1 MKTTTLTIIALFF
14 AVVFPAFSTTY
25 YVRSDDGTDTND
37 GLSVASAFQTLDK
50 VFSLTLIDGD
60 IIDISGTFDY
70 YVGKTLTKSITIQG
84 TNKATA
90 IIRGLAGSKKR
101 CFGIGDANNTPSVT
115 FENITFQDFDYFDD
129 ATSTTG
135 GILQVAVGSE
145 LICRDVNFINSQAYS
160 GGAVNIA
167 GGTVV
172 FEDCYFYGN
181 KSKRRTGAT
190 NADGGV
196 INVSIANTSS
206 ADISLT
212 INRCLFENNSTENI
226 ASAVRFRSETTGNSF
241 LLIQNSTFFGNTVKT
256 PSTSNT
262 AGAIYLDVKAAN
274 SVAKLINNTIAFNT
288 SEVNNTAARAGISI
302 AGSDDK
308 ISLINNILYS
318 NTNAA
323 NTNISI
329 SASTKLKEAKNNIT
343 NQAYNFTNNTMP
355 VMDSDNISSVTE
367 EQLGMA
373 ATLAEN
379 GGGTKTLSINATS
392 VAINAGYVPGAPAV
406 DQRNITRVG
415 TPDVGAYENTTTT
428 VGNNV
433 IHKKVIYI
441 QNVNKT
447 TFTNISDFNRV
458 TVYNSVGQ
466 QILTEKLSGNNYEL
480 ISNRGLHLVVF
491 EGMSG
496 NEVVKLMLN

>member
-160 GGAVNIA
+160 GGAVNNA

-172 FEDCYFYGN
+172 FEDCYFYG
-181 KSKRRTGAT
+181 
-190 NADGGV
+190 
-196 INVSIANTSS
+196 
-206 ADISLT
+206 
-212 INRCLFENNSTENI
+212 
-226 ASAVRFRSETTGNSF
+226 
-241 LLIQNSTFFGNTVKT
+241 
-256 PSTSNT
+256 
-262 AGAIYLDVKAAN
+262 
-274 SVAKLINNTIAFNT
+274 
-288 SEVNNTAARAGISI
+288 
-302 AGSDDK
+302 
-308 ISLINNILYS
+308 
-318 NTNAA
+318 
-323 NTNISI
+323 
-329 SASTKLKEAKNNIT
+329 
-343 NQAYNFTNNTMP
+343 
-355 VMDSDNISSVTE
+355 
-367 EQLGMA
+367 
-373 ATLAEN
+373 
-379 GGGTKTLSINATS
+379 
-392 VAINAGYVPGAPAV
+392 
-406 DQRNITRVG
+406 
-415 TPDVGAYENTTTT
+415 
-428 VGNNV
+428 
-433 IHKKVIYI
+433 KK
-441 QNVNKT
+441 
-447 TFTNISDFNRV
+447 
-458 TVYNSVGQ
+458 
-466 QILTEKLSGNNYEL
+466 
-480 ISNRGLHLVVF
+480 
-491 EGMSG
+491 
-496 NEVVKLMLN
+496 

>member
-1 MKTTTLTIIALFF
+1 MKSTTLTIIALLFV
-14 AVVFPAFSTTY
+14 AVFPVFSATY
-25 YVRSDDGTDTND
+25 YVRSADGADTND
-37 GLSVASAFQTLDK
+37 GLSAGSAFQTLDK
-50 VFSLTLIDGD
+50 VFSLTLSNND

-70 YVGKTLTKSITIQG
+70 YVAKTLTKSITIQG

-101 CFGIGDANNTPSVT
+101 CFGIGDATNTPTVT
-115 FENITFQDFDYFDD
+115 IENVTFQDFDYFDD
-129 ATSTTG
+129 GVSTTG
-135 GILQVAVGSE
+135 GIINVTAGSG
-145 LICRDVNFINSQAYS
+145 LTCRNVNFKNSQAYS
-160 GGAVNIA
+160 GGAINIL

-181 KSKRRTGAT
+181 KSVRRTGGT

-226 ASAVRFRSETTGNSF
+226 ASAIRFRSETTGNSY
-241 LLIQNSTFFGNTVKT
+241 LLIQNSTFYGNTVKS

-274 SVAKLINNTIAFNT
+274 SVAKLINNTIAFN
-288 SEVNNTAARAGISI
+288 SSQVNNTAARAGVSI

-308 ISLINNILYS
+308 IVFINNILYS

-329 SASTKLKEAKNNIT
+329 SASTKLKEARNNIT
-343 NQAYNFTNNTMP
+343 NQTYDFAVNSMTDMSFDNT
-355 VMDSDNISSVTE
+355 SSVTE
-367 EQLGMA
+367 EQLGLA

-379 GGGTKTLSINATS
+379 GGATKTLAISGAS
-392 VAINAGYVPGAPAV
+392 VAVNGGYVTGAPTV
-406 DQRNITRVG
+406 DQRNIARIG
-415 TPDVGAYENTTTT
+415 TPDVGAYENTSTT
-428 VGNNV
+428 VGKNITLKRV
-433 IHKKVIYI
+433 GYT
-441 QNVNKT
+441 QTANKT
-447 TFTNISDFNRV
+447 TFTNTADFNRV
-458 TVYNSVGQ
+458 TVYNSVGEQ
-466 QILTEKLSGNNYEL
+466 VSTNNISDNSYEL
-480 ISNRGLHLVVF
+480 ISSRGIYFVRF
-491 EGMSG
+491 DGTIG
-496 NEVVKLMLN
+496 NEVVKLVSK